1 MAGASEQTVRVEYL
15 NANWSSRA
23 GEGAG
28 FELLVV
34 TEDEARHALPISAA
48 DLAAL
53 GALVQN
59 DPVLLFDP
67 EEGTIIIANVLG
79 QWLPPDWSSRSGRA

>member
-23 GEGAG
+23 GEGVG

-34 TEDEARHALPISAA
+34 TEDGERHALPISAA
-48 DLAAL
+48 DLEAL
-53 GALVQN
+53 GTLLQA

-67 EEGTIIIANVLG
+67 EEETVIIANVMG
-79 QWLPPDWSSRSGRA
+79 QWLPPNWSGRSGRA